1 MLLQKVEPYA
11 ARIPYMT
18 TPGNHE
24 TFYNFA
30 AYRYR
35 YQMPVDNLG
44 PEGLPPLQ
52 CSSAAH

>member
-1 MLLQKVEPYA
+1 MLQKVEPYA

-52 CSSAAH
+52 CPSAAP